1 MPDWTRLFAD
11 ASRPAVVTAET
22 FVEAYGTASK
32 PVRLIC
38 DDGADGAEYVVKGRQ
53 AGRMIVTDQ
62 IVGRIGSGLGMP
74 VGSPALVDVP
84 AELIAAEPE
93 MAHLAPGIAHGSEW
107 IPDCAQGGVEHCADN
122 RERFADLAL
131 LYGWALA
138 SDHQF
143 IYTTASPRI
152 VYSVDHGHFFA
163 GSTTWTTQTLSAAP
177 TAEPDQT
184 ICGQCGLTDD
194 ELNASRTRIGP
205 VSDELISSAVAA
217 PPDDW
222 GITPEERVAVAE
234 YLALRRD
241 ALFGSAEVEP

>member
-11 ASRPAVVTAET
+11 APRPEIVTAET
-22 FVEAYGTASK
+22 FVEAYGTASR

-38 DDGADGAEYVVKGRQ
+38 ADGAEYVVKGSQ

-62 IVGRIGSGLGMP
+62 IVGRIGSRLGMP
-74 VGSPALVDVP
+74 VGAPSLVDVP
-84 AELIAAEPE
+84 AELIAAEPA
-93 MAHLAPGIAHGSEW
+93 MGHFVPGVAHGSAW
-107 IPDCAQGGVEHCADN
+107 IPDCEQGGVQHCADN
-122 RERFADLAL
+122 RERFSDLAL
-131 LYGWALA
+131 LFGWALA

-143 IYTTASPRI
+143 IYSTASPRI

-163 GSTTWTTQTLSAAP
+163 GSTAWSTQTLGGAP
-177 TAEPDQT
+177 PTEPDQT

-205 VSDELISSAVAA
+205 ISDELISSAVVA
-217 PPDDW
+217 PPDEW
-222 GITPEERVAVAE
+222 GMTPEERVAVAD

-241 ALFGSAEVEP
+241 ALFGSAGA